1 MTFARSLS
9 SMGPWTRSVSLL
21 IATLAAPKALASWK
35 WPTTARRNPPLLG
48 SKAKNWRAVPSR
60 STKRSRANP
69 VVNRADPAGK
79 SHGCETAALW
89 GGRCWGGRRLQE
101 ARGAAQPHTPMG
113 LRCRTAPHESLR
125 LTTRITT
132 LPRPDVARRR
142 GGEERAPGTLCARMR
157 PSTYPRRTGMETGA
171 ASRVRR
177 GHTPFTEEK
186 HGMAVRLFVGNL
198 PYDVTEAEL
207 RAHFA
212 AVGPLAYLSLAMDRD
227 TGKPRGF
234 AFVEFSARAD
244 AEDAMRRL
252 HNHLFKGRPLAVNE
266 ARARD
271 APAPSSAPRPAG
283 SRPPSAADPSPEAG
297 RDFGPDAAP
306 RRRRP
311 LAKRAAHAQRG
322 PKRPIYKRAP
332 GPVRFSAGD
341 EDEDEDEG
349 RGAYAAR
356 HRADADAHD
365 PA

>member
-1 MTFARSLS
+1 
-9 SMGPWTRSVSLL
+9 
-21 IATLAAPKALASWK
+21 
-35 WPTTARRNPPLLG
+35 
-48 SKAKNWRAVPSR
+48 
-60 STKRSRANP
+60 
-69 VVNRADPAGK
+69 
-79 SHGCETAALW
+79 
-89 GGRCWGGRRLQE
+89 
-101 ARGAAQPHTPMG
+101 
-113 LRCRTAPHESLR
+113 
-125 LTTRITT
+125 
-132 LPRPDVARRR
+132 
-142 GGEERAPGTLCARMR
+142 
-157 PSTYPRRTGMETGA
+157 METGA

-212 AVGPLAYLSLAMDRD
+212 AIGPLAYLSLAMDRD

-271 APAPSSAPRPAG
+271 APAPPSAPRPAG
-283 SRPPSAADPSPEAG
+283 PRPPSAADPSPEAG

-306 RRRRP
+306 RRWRP
-311 LAKRAAHAQRG
+311 PAKRAAHAERG

-341 EDEDEDEG
+341 EDGDEEEV
-349 RGAYAAR
+349 RGAYGAR